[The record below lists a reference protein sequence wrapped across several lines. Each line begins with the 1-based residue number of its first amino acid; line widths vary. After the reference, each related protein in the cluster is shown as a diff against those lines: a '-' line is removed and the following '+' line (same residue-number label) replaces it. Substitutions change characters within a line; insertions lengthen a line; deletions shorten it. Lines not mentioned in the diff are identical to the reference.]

1 MSGVFP
7 SPGPKKQFPERL
19 ASRLEGRFS
28 RVSAESLRVRRPRG
42 FVVPSVRRRLEI
54 GEPVEARGR
63 RLLKCHW
70 RANFSVVG
78 YFYSDGHVEEIPAHS
93 IRAR

>member
-1 MSGVFP
+1 
-7 SPGPKKQFPERL
+7 
-19 ASRLEGRFS
+19 
-28 RVSAESLRVRRPRG
+28 
-42 FVVPSVRRRLEI
+42 VPSVRRRLEI